1 MVRKCSNFIILPVV
15 DQFSKHHLL
24 KRPSFLHCLF
34 LPPLSSIGHDCVGLF
49 PGSLFC
55 CTSLSAF
62 VSVPYCLDYC
72 SFVEVKECDT
82 SSFVLLSQDCF
93 DYLGSFGFP
102 FF

>member
-15 DQFSKHHLL
+15 DPFSKHHLL

-62 VSVPYCLDYC
+62 VSVPYCLDFC

-93 DYLGSFGFP
+93 DYLGSFVFP
-102 FF
+102 FL